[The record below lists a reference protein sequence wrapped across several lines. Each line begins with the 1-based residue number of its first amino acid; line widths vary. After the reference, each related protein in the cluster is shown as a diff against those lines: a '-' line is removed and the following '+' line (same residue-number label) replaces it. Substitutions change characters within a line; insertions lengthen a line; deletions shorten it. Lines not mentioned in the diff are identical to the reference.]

1 MKTLGFVFPGQGS
14 QHVGMLS
21 DMVES
26 FTVVSDTFAEAGDVL
41 GYDMAALCLSN
52 PNEQLNQTQFTQ
64 PALLTASVAMW
75 RAFQSKTEIKPG
87 LMAGHSLGEYSA
99 LVCAGAINF
108 SDGLNVVSRRGE
120 FMQDAVPEGEGA
132 LAAIIGLDNEAVA
145 ELCLEMAE
153 GDVLTPANFNSP
165 GQVVIAGTIAAV
177 KRVLDVAKSKGA
189 KLAKQLPVSV
199 PSHSLL
205 MKPAAERLKAVLDG
219 VEVSVPSIS
228 VVNNV
233 DVSVL
238 EDPDAIRDAL
248 LRQLVSPVQWT
259 NTIKYFTSHNVSTVI
274 ECGPGKVLTGLNKRI
289 DRNLQLTSICDLDTL
304 SQSIDTLTQQEVSR

>member
-1 MKTLGFVFPGQGS
+1 MKTFGFVFPGQGS

-21 DMVES
+21 DMLGS
-26 FTVVSDTFAEAGDVL
+26 FPVVSDTFAEASDVL
-41 GYDMAALCLSN
+41 GYDMATLCLAD
-52 PNEQLNQTQFTQ
+52 PDEKLNQTQYTQ

-75 RAFQSKTEIKPG
+75 RAFQTKTDLKPQ

-99 LVCAGAINF
+99 LVCAGSINF
-108 SDGLNVVSRRGE
+108 SDGLKIVASRGE

-132 LAAIIGLDNEAVA
+132 LAAIIGMDNEAVA
-145 ELCLEMAE
+145 ELCREMAE
-153 GDVLTPANFNSP
+153 GDILTPANYNSP
-165 GQVVIAGTIAAV
+165 GQVVIAGSMAAV
-177 KRVLDVAKSKGA
+177 KRVLSVAKSKGA

-205 MKPAAERLKAVLDG
+205 MRPAAERLKTVLDS
-219 VEVSVPSIS
+219 VELKAPSIS

-233 DVSVL
+233 DTSVL

-259 NTIKYFTSHNVSTVI
+259 DTIKYFSAHNVGAVF
-274 ECGPGKVLTGLNKRI
+274 ECGPGKVLAGLNKRI
-289 DRNLQLTSICDLDTL
+289 DRNLLLTSIYDLDTL